1 MTTPEQKRERARL
14 LREVASTISTKAWQ
28 LDDDL
33 DTLLKEYPHSESG
46 VWWGPAATEFYDGV
60 EDVRTEVR
68 TLRTDVLGY
77 APGLPQSR
85 PGAGRPGRRAGGA
98 GGGQGVVAGPALSRP
113 APPSRRAVGLPADL
127 WSL

>member
-14 LREVASTISTKAWQ
+14 LREVATTISTKAWQ

-60 EDVRTEVR
+60 EDVRTDVR

-77 APGLPQSR
+77 AR
-85 PGAGRPGRRAGGA
+85 DCRNRARE
-98 GGGQGVVAGPALSRP
+98 LDD
-113 APPSRRAVGLPADL
+113 LADEQEEREADEA
-127 WSL
+127 S

>member
-46 VWWGPAATEFYDGV
+46 VW
-60 EDVRTEVR
+60 
-68 TLRTDVLGY
+68 
-77 APGLPQSR
+77 
-85 PGAGRPGRRAGGA
+85 
-98 GGGQGVVAGPALSRP
+98 
-113 APPSRRAVGLPADL
+113 
-127 WSL
+127 